1 VAPKKF
7 GKSKKVAKTPSSP
20 EVARLELALKLMDQH
35 GLAELEWNFGNE
47 KIRLRTKDGLHVPSA
62 ITPFVMGTPTVA
74 AGIPDS
80 GSFAMTKSAPASAPA
95 AAAPTASAP
104 KTEAAPA
111 RGKQVTSPF
120 VGTFYRSPSPDSDP
134 YCREGQF
141 VKKGDT
147 LCIIEAMKLMNEI
160 EAEFSGRVLSALVEN
175 GQPVEFGEPLF
186 LIEAEN

>member
-1 VAPKKF
+1 MAPKKF
-7 GKSKKVAKTPSSP
+7 GKSKKVQKSPSSP

-47 KIRLRTKDGLHVPSA
+47 KIRLRTKDGMQSNNGM
-62 ITPFVMGTPTVA
+62 TPFVMGTPTLA
-74 AGIPDS
+74 SGMPDP
-80 GSFAMTKSAPASAPA
+80 GSFAAVKSAPAPAPVAAPKPEAPA
-95 AAAPTASAP
+95 
-104 KTEAAPA
+104 PA
-111 RGKQVTSPF
+111 KGKQVTSPF

-134 YCREGQF
+134 YVREGQF

-186 LIEAEN
+186 LIEAES